1 MKALIINSLIYI
13 YISSNKYPLTGSK
26 RTKQRKNFIIPKCR
40 TQSNSNIACK
50 RILTFYSTT
59 EPKTE
64 TISRITFVCV
74 WKPLFWY
81 YCIIAFMPHVP

>member
-1 MKALIINSLIYI
+1 MKALIINSLIQI
-13 YISSNKYPLTGSK
+13 YISTNKYTLTGSK
-26 RTKQRKNFIIPKCR
+26 RTKQRKNFIIPKCH

-50 RILTFYSTT
+50 RFLTFYSTT

-74 WKPLFWY
+74 
-81 YCIIAFMPHVP
+81 